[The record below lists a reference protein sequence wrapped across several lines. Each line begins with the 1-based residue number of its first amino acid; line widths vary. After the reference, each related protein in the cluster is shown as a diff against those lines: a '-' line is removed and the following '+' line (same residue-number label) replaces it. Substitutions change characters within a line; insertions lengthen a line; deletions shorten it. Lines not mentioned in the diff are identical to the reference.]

1 MTDTDSTVLVL
12 RTCKPDRTSHSGFV
26 WPEVGGTA
34 TAPDWDPDPDRACGG
49 GLHGL
54 LWGCGDAHLLSHA
67 ADALWQVVAVKPVDI
82 ANPDAPGKVRF
93 RSGVV
98 VFEGDRDGATT
109 YLLDN
114 GAAGRPVVYGTATA
128 GHYGTATAG
137 NGGTATA
144 GCYGTATAGHYGTA
158 TAGYY
163 GTATA
168 GDYGTATAR
177 YCGTATAGHYG
188 TATAGDYGTATA
200 GDYGTATAGNG
211 GTIVVRWWDAEVD
224 RYRLTIGYPGEDGIE
239 PNVAYRCDGKG
250 NLVRAEAVT
259 K

>member
-158 TAGYY
+158 TAG
-163 GTATA
+163 
-168 GDYGTATAR
+168 
-177 YCGTATAGHYG
+177 
-188 TATAGDYGTATA
+188 DYGTATA